1 MKIIYFINLKINM
14 VSRYLNLTM
23 IFLVNKKR
31 KKEKEK
37 GFLFLMEYVLNDVI
51 PHLTLPSGT

>member
-14 VSRYLNLTM
+14 VSRYLNSTM

-31 KKEKEK
+31 KKEREK
-37 GFLFLMEYVLNDVI
+37 GFLFLMMF
-51 PHLTLPSGT
+51 

>member
-1 MKIIYFINLKINM
+1 M

-23 IFLVNKKR
+23 FFLVNKKR

-37 GFLFLMEYVLNDVI
+37 GFLFLMEYDLNDVL
-51 PHLTLPSGT
+51 PHLTLPSGTWEKEEK